1 MTEPTARRLTI
12 AARRASTSDMQK
24 DAERMKPAMT
34 EELPPERLND
44 RSSPLSLVATRRSAS
59 VKAMGEPGPTS
70 EQVAKL
76 LQIAVRVPDH
86 GKLTPWRFILFE
98 GEARSEFGDVL
109 AARWRELHP
118 EHGEATIA
126 QARSFFLRAPVVL
139 AVVSRAAPHV
149 KIPEWEQVLSA
160 GAVCQTILIAATA
173 MGLGCQWNTD
183 WPAYDPEML
192 SAMGLEPHE
201 KIAGFIYLGTP
212 TETITDRPRPV
223 AECLLTRWRR

>member
-1 MTEPTARRLTI
+1 
-12 AARRASTSDMQK
+12 
-24 DAERMKPAMT
+24 MKPAMT

-44 RSSPLSLVATRRSAS
+44 LSSPLALLATRRSAS
-59 VKAMGEPGPTS
+59 VKAMGEPAPTP
-70 EQVAKL
+70 EQLKML

-98 GEARSEFGDVL
+98 GEARVEFGEEL

-118 EHGEATIA
+118 DHGEATVA

-139 AVVSRAAPHV
+139 AVVSKAAPHV
-149 KIPEWEQVLSA
+149 KIPEWEQILSA

-183 WPAYDPEML
+183 WPACDPEIL
-192 SAMGLEPHE
+192 AAMRLEPHE

-212 TETITDRPRPV
+212 AEPITDRPRPV
-223 AECLLTRWRR
+223 AESLVTRWRR